1 MSKHLF
7 KPFFLG
13 VFSFV
18 VLMGLVFMLLPTSLT
33 TAHAATT
40 GKWPMYGYDPHHTN
54 ENPTETIISKS
65 NVSQLTI
72 KWQTMHPNLQWS
84 SPVLVNN
91 ILYAVNGNFL
101 YALNASTGKK
111 VWSVYLGKDTYPGIT
126 PAVSN
131 NVVYTTGS
139 KSLMA
144 LNATTGQQIW
154 SVPFS
159 FTIGIEAP
167 LVVNNVLYI
176 GAGDENVYAFNAQTG
191 AVLWKYMVSTAG
203 DSVLIAPPTYSNGVL
218 YVEAAIG
225 FASVNNMYALNA
237 TTGAL
242 KWMVK
247 IDDAGGAVP
256 YSPTFASGIVYY
268 MSVTTLQN
276 GNCSEAK
283 VGALQAT
290 SGASKWANIYG
301 YCSNGALAYSKGIL
315 YFGLADP
322 NDPYTYAY
330 ALNASNGSTKW
341 LYKGLSSNQFAYQAS
356 TPAIA
361 NGIDYIALS
370 DNNFY
375 AFDDQSGAILWQYT
389 TGVFVGPPIVVNGM
403 VYAPATTLYAFG
415 LPGM

>member
-1 MSKHLF
+1 MSKHRF
-7 KPFFLG
+7 KPFFLA

-18 VLMGLVFMLLPTSLT
+18 VLMGLVFMLLPTRLA

-40 GKWPMYGYDPHHTN
+40 GSWPMYGYDTHHTN
-54 ENPTETIISKS
+54 NNPTETIISKS
-65 NVSQLTI
+65 NVSQLTV
-72 KWQTMHPNLQWS
+72 KWQATHPNLQWS

-101 YALNASTGKK
+101 YALNATSGKK
-111 VWSVYLGKDTYPGIT
+111 VWSVFLGKNTYPNIT
-126 PAVSN
+126 SAVSN
-131 NVVYTTGS
+131 NVVYVTGS
-139 KSLMA
+139 MSFMA

-154 SVPFS
+154 SVPFIS
-159 FTIGIEAP
+159 FGSVAP
-167 LVVNNVLYI
+167 LVVNNVVYV
-176 GAGDENVYAFNAQTG
+176 GSTDENVYAFNAQTG
-191 AVLWKYMVSTAG
+191 TVLWKYMVSSSG
-203 DSVLIAPPTYSNGVL
+203 DSVFIAPPTYSNGVL

-225 FASVNNMYALNA
+225 LASINNMYALNA
-237 TTGAL
+237 TTGTL
-242 KWMVK
+242 KWMVTL
-247 IDDAGGAVP
+247 DEAGGAVP
-256 YSPTFASGIVYY
+256 YSPTLVSGILYY

-276 GNCSEAK
+276 GNCYDAK
-283 VGALQAT
+283 VGALLAA
-290 SGASKWANIYG
+290 SGMSRWSNTYA

-330 ALNASNGSTKW
+330 ALNASDGSTKW
-341 LYKGLSSNQFAYQAS
+341 LYKALSSNQFTYQAS

-389 TGVFVGPPIVVNGM
+389 TGVFAGPPIVVNGM
-403 VYAPATTLYAFG
+403 VYAPANTLYAFG
-415 LPGM
+415 LPGR